1 MSWIESHDTLARHP
15 KTKRLAR
22 ALGANLPQ
30 TIGHLHLLWWWS
42 LEYAQ
47 DGNLTGFEP
56 EELADAALWEGDAPR
71 FVDAMKQAGFLD
83 VTDGAVLIHDWEDY
97 AGKLLQRREANRAKQ
112 EAYRN
117 RHKPQ
122 EPPPQGGNSR
132 DMLPSH
138 IPDITVT
145 SPSRNG
151 ATVPYHTVPDQTIPN
166 QVNTIPTL
174 ADEGACAPEIVD
186 NFTPWAKA
194 CWDAYPARNGKK
206 LHKAEFVRALKAAP
220 VSQQD
225 RIMGAIV
232 NYAAS
237 SQAVRGYAEDPH
249 RFMRHWQDWEQPET
263 TTQKGPRHDHHT
275 YSDPDAIAAEIA
287 RLTADQDV
295 PGNGAEP
302 VPFRRRA

>member
-22 ALGANLPQ
+22 ALGVNLPQ

-47 DGNLTGFEP
+47 DGDLTTFAP
-56 EELADAALWEGDAPR
+56 DELADAALWEGDAVR
-71 FVDAMKQAGFLD
+71 FVEAMKQAGFLD
-83 VTDGAVLIHDWEDY
+83 VAEGAVLIHDWEDY
-97 AGKLLQRREANRAKQ
+97 AGKLLQRREANRVKQ

-151 ATVPYHTVPDQTIPN
+151 ATVPHRTVPHQTIPIES
-166 QVNTIPTL
+166 IPTS
-174 ADEGACAPEIVD
+174 DEGADAPELVD
-186 NFTPWAKA
+186 NLTPWADA
-194 CWDAYPARNGKK
+194 CWAAYPARNGKK
-206 LHKAEFVRALKAAP
+206 LHKAEFMRALKAAP
-220 VSQQD
+220 ISHRD
-225 RIMGAIV
+225 RITTAIE

-237 SQAVRGYAEDPH
+237 SQAIRGYAEDPH
-249 RFMRHWQDWEQPET
+249 RFIRHWQDW
-263 TTQKGPRHDHHT
+263 
-275 YSDPDAIAAEIA
+275 
-287 RLTADQDV
+287 
-295 PGNGAEP
+295 
-302 VPFRRRA
+302 